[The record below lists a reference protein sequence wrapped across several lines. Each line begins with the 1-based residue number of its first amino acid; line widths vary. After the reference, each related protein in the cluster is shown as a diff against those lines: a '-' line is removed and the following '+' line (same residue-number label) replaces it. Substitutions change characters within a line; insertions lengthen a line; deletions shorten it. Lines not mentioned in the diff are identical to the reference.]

1 MMPVMTGEAAQVYKP
16 VEWTWQGKLCRTN
29 PTRGATLPVGRWKKE
44 TCMEETGAVSD
55 RPPHVAY
62 SLHPH
67 ASRRARTEKMS
78 AA

>member
-1 MMPVMTGEAAQVYKP
+1 MTSEAAQSLQTGRVDIACGR
-16 VEWTWQGKLCRTN
+16 VCCM
-29 PTRGATLPVGRWKKE
+29 RGATIPNGRWKEE
-44 TCMEETGAVSD
+44 TGMEETGAVSD
-55 RPPHVAY
+55 RAPHVAY